1 MKDKEESIHR
11 CLHPDARPSSSVI
24 TRAIIRT
31 LQLIFAVLVAALYA
45 VDLAHATETRS
56 RASSEWIFAQ
66 TVACLSAVTAVVHC
80 TLGRKRVVAAWSA
93 WDFVLFVLWLA
104 QTGVFGTI
112 YISDDVELLYRER
125 TTSLLRMR
133 VAVWIDLVNMV
144 LWLGTTVMGLVWCVR
159 ARKSSR
165 CAKGCDCAGAVRGPE
180 VENVMVGSSTRK
192 QHETEALAN
201 YAEAVERLVAGE
213 ADSPPPPYCEKERLA
228 QVEKGLR

>member
-11 CLHPDARPSSSVI
+11 CPHPDARPSSGVT

-125 TTSLLRMR
+125 TTSLLRMK

-144 LWLGTTVMGLVWCVR
+144 LWLGTTVMGLVC
-159 ARKSSR
+159 
-165 CAKGCDCAGAVRGPE
+165 
-180 VENVMVGSSTRK
+180 STRK

>member
-1 MKDKEESIHR
+1 MNKEDVVHR
-11 CLHPDARPSSSVI
+11 CLDPKARPSYGVT
-24 TRAIIRT
+24 TRATLRT
-31 LQLIFAVLVAALYA
+31 LQLIFAILVAALYA

-56 RASSEWIFAQ
+56 HASSEWIFAQ
-66 TVACLSAVTAVVHC
+66 VVACLSAVTAAVHC
-80 TLGRKRVVAAWSA
+80 TLGQKRVVAAWSA

-112 YISDDVELLYRER
+112 YTSKDVEPLYRER

-133 VAVWIDLVNMV
+133 AAVWIDLLNML

-165 CAKGCDCAGAVRGPE
+165 CVKGCGGAGPVRGPE
-180 VENVMVGSSTRK
+180 VENVMVDSSTRK

-201 YAEAVERLVAGE
+201 YAEAVERLEAGE
-213 ADSPPPPYCEKERLA
+213 ADSPPPPYCEKERLT
-228 QVEKGLR
+228 QVENRGR